1 MTEPASRIGVLI
13 VNLGT
18 PDGTGYLAVRRY
30 LKEFLWDRRV
40 IEANRALWWLVLNG
54 VILSFRPAR
63 SGRAYRRIWNEKL
76 DESPLRTITRA
87 QSAGLAAKFAST
99 GVTVDWAMRY
109 GTPAIGDRLKKLTE
123 DGHDRILIVPLY
135 PQYSAATTATAVDKA
150 ADALREM
157 RLQPA
162 IRTLPPYYDHPAYI
176 AALAASVRRHLE
188 GLAWK
193 PEKILASFHGLPKAY
208 ADKGD
213 PYHRQCLET
222 ARLLAGELGLAE
234 DAFGV
239 VFQSRFGRAEW
250 LQPYAVDTVSELA
263 RSGLRNLV
271 MVCPG
276 FAADCV
282 ETLEEV
288 AIGLAETFAADGG
301 VNFSLVPALNDSPQS
316 LDMLARLIRQEL
328 QGWL

>member
-1 MTEPASRIGVLI
+1 
-13 VNLGT
+13 
-18 PDGTGYLAVRRY
+18 
-30 LKEFLWDRRV
+30 
-40 IEANRALWWLVLNG
+40 
-54 VILSFRPAR
+54 
-63 SGRAYRRIWNEKL
+63 
-76 DESPLRTITRA
+76 
-87 QSAGLAAKFAST
+87 
-99 GVTVDWAMRY
+99 MRY
-109 GTPAIGDRLKKLTE
+109 GTPSIGDRLKKLSE

-150 ADALREM
+150 GDALTRDAAAAGD
-157 RLQPA
+157 P
-162 IRTLPPYYDHPAYI
+162 DS
-176 AALAASVRRHLE
+176 AALLRSSGVHHGSRGKRASPPRRAGLE
-188 GLAWK
+188 
-193 PEKILASFHGLPKAY
+193 
-208 ADKGD
+208 
-213 PYHRQCLET
+213 
-222 ARLLAGELGLAE
+222 AGEDPGVFSRGAAKPTLTRAIPTIGNVWRRPGCWLANW
-234 DAFGV
+234 DLRTANAFGV

-316 LDMLARLIRQEL
+316 LDMLSRLIRQEL